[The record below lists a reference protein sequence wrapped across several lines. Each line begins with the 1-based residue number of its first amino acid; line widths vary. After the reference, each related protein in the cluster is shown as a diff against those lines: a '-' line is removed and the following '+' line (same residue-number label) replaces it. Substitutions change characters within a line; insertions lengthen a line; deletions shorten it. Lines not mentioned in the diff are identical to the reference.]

1 MPRWEGHRPWQLR
14 PPRRLGGRLDSRGRW
29 PAGSRRASG
38 RACLQANRH
47 LCRHPRGRCRLPHA
61 ASPPLRSRRPG
72 PWRRRRSWPNVCASR
87 PLVWQRGWGVGG
99 RSRSKGR
106 AGPLVVS
113 VCPGLLKTCAAAAL
127 FFGEAKIFLVATCRP
142 QASHTYSWG
151 LLGSASGYCKHQ

>member
-38 RACLQANRH
+38 RACLQTNRH
-47 LCRHPRGRCRLPHA
+47 LCRHPRGRCRLPRA

-72 PWRRRRSWPNVCASR
+72 PWRRLRSWPNVCASR

-99 RSRSKGR
+99 PEQEQR
-106 AGPLVVS
+106 ARRPPRGQRVPRA
-113 VCPGLLKTCAAAAL
+113 LKNLC
-127 FFGEAKIFLVATCRP
+127 
-142 QASHTYSWG
+142 
-151 LLGSASGYCKHQ
+151 GSCIVFWRGKNISSSNL